1 MRKMKMRKY
10 NYTGRKRIN
19 RTDIILA
26 VPVEK
31 NSKNIFFEFDINESM
46 IGIYNPDSNL
56 VVEAYYRSSYM
67 RFEYGK
73 IGDIKPP
80 PQRYLT
86 AFKDPELIK
95 FRVKVLSQN
104 GMIEGLADRI
114 KPDSEDD
121 ETHQESILNVA
132 NRDLNCAI
140 WRMEFSDDDT
150 NPLLLIDIGIDKTHL
165 NHNIELKTSI
175 IPHAFQ
181 QILTEI
187 IFFSSDDFDFTT
199 DNLDNDWRSRW
210 WLYCEDLDRKLTSEE
225 LDEMDEVEKKDWID
239 ETVACF
245 SRKMNYK
252 NELLT
257 SLLDNQ

>member
-1 MRKMKMRKY
+1 MRKF
-10 NYTGRKRIN
+10 NYTNRQRID
-19 RTDIILA
+19 RSEYILSITHGTDQN
-26 VPVEK
+26 
-31 NSKNIFFEFDINESM
+31 NSYFDFEINKSMADSFNPESK
-46 IGIYNPDSNL
+46 L
-56 VVEAYYRSSYM
+56 VIEAYYRTTYM
-67 RFEYGK
+67 RFEYGT
-73 IGDIKPP
+73 IGTIKVP

-86 AFKDPELIK
+86 AFSDPNLIR
-95 FRVKVLSQN
+95 FRVKVINQN
-104 GMIEGLADRI
+104 GMIEGLANLV
-114 KPDSEDD
+114 KPDSDD
-121 ETHQESILNVA
+121 DKNEKHKESILDVA
-132 NRDLNCAI
+132 NQNLDGAIWEMEFNDDLNPI
-140 WRMEFSDDDT
+140 ILIDSDLDK
-150 NPLLLIDIGIDKTHL
+150 LLLNYDV
-165 NHNIELKTSI
+165 ELKASI
-175 IPHAFQ
+175 VPHAFQ